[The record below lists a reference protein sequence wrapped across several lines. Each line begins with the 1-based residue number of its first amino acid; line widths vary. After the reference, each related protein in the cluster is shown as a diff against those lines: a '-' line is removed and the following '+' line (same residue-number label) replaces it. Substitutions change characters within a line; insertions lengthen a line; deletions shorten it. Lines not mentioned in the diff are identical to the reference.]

1 MIFFEEVNS
10 IIPSNFLIVSGIIL
24 KTYKNTF
31 ILYIFLQKIYTEY
44 ELQGLEE
51 DKLQCGQYQVNIFQ
65 IICPNTKQFKPKLMI
80 IS

>member
-1 MIFFEEVNS
+1 MIFFEEDNL
-10 IIPSNFLIVSGIIL
+10 IIPSHFLIVSGIIL

-51 DKLQCGQYQVNIFQ
+51 DKLQCGQYQVNTFQ
-65 IICPNTKQFKPKLMI
+65 II
-80 IS
+80 